1 MNKLFLVLILAC
13 LVISSCKG
21 QPNSKIW
28 TEKYEQGLYN
38 YLDSVSKP
46 SMQDEQK
53 RKKYVEF
60 IISRLKQEVPNGLNS
75 VSKDSLHSL
84 NIKIGREYAIQE
96 QGTGNADVKPYYT
109 PWTPLIEKT
118 FRDDYYSLFHDKYPA
133 TTTQFCDCMIKKLKI
148 AYPDSLLVPV
158 PKEVNLRITNECKSI
173 LEVH

>member
-1 MNKLFLVLILAC
+1 MNNLFWLLILAC
-13 LVISSCKG
+13 LVSSCKG

-28 TEKYEQGLYN
+28 TEKYEQWLYN

-46 SMQDEQK
+46 SMQDQQK

-60 IISRLKQEVPNGLNS
+60 IIGRLKQEVPNGLNS

-84 NIKIGREYAIQE
+84 NIKIGREYAMQE
-96 QGTGNADVKPYYT
+96 RGTDNADVKPYYT
-109 PWTPLIEKT
+109 HWTPLIEKT

-158 PKEVNLRITNECKSI
+158 PKEVNLKITNECKDV
-173 LEVH
+173 LEAH